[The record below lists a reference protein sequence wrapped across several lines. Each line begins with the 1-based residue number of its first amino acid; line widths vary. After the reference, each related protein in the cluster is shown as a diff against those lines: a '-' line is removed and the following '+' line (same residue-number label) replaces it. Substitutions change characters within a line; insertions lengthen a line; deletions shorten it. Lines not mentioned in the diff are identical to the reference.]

1 MSKKFSLKQLAR
13 YIEENVERIGRV
25 RQEVAEIQVGFN
37 SAYVEWKA
45 QHDAELERLT
55 EAILDQWDRVG
66 DALHTRIEERREEE
80 QRIIAD
86 RRVELRETLIPE
98 KQAAADEVLAQGQ
111 ALRQELRQLNPQ
123 LDRREERLK
132 KLRNELEAE
141 LAHLNA
147 EIKRLSGCL
156 GVMFNF
162 FKISKLDR
170 ERQRVIGQLEVTH
183 NDLKE
188 VREEWKM
195 AQHKMSSERGQLQ
208 SRWKALTLEAAQ
220 LQAELGYLDEEPNRE
235 DLAQRRAVRYVVD
248 HLVEP
253 MACPVADLK
262 QGLDH
267 MVELNV
273 QTDSYEAGLSAVVSL
288 LALLDGL
295 TEGLG
300 RFAESVQGLLEE
312 QRMHSAHLPKLSVAV
327 PDDVLAFHA
336 RWDELRQ
343 EVQDDA
349 RLTQHPVE
357 FVAAVGPTIE
367 RDLSEEQIKGM
378 FERLGAAL
386 NRATQSWRG

>member
-1 MSKKFSLKQLAR
+1 MSKTYSLRELAR
-13 YIEENVERIGRV
+13 YIEENVERIERV
-25 RQEVAEIQVGFN
+25 RQEVTEVQVGFN

-45 QHDAELERLT
+45 QHDAELERLS
-55 EAILDQWDRVG
+55 EAILAQQDQVG
-66 DALHTRIEERREEE
+66 DPLRARIEERREEE
-80 QRIIAD
+80 RRLIAE
-86 RRVELRETLIPE
+86 RRTELRETLIPE

-132 KLRNELEAE
+132 RLRNELEAE
-141 LAHLNA
+141 LTHLNA

-156 GVMFNF
+156 GVLFNF

-170 ERQRVIGQLEVTH
+170 ERQRVIGQLEVIH
-183 NDLKE
+183 DDLKE
-188 VREEWKM
+188 VREEWQ
-195 AQHKMSSERGQLQ
+195 ASQHKMSSQRGQLQ
-208 SRWKALTLEAAQ
+208 SRWRELTLEVAE
-220 LQAELGYLDEEPNRE
+220 LQAELSYLDEETNRE
-235 DLAQRRAVRYVVD
+235 DLALRRATRHVVD
-248 HLVEP
+248 TLKAP
-253 MACPVADLK
+253 IPCPVAEIK

-273 QTDSYEAGLSAVVSL
+273 QTDNYEAGLSAVVSL

-295 TEGLG
+295 TEGLR

-312 QRMHSAHLPKLSVAV
+312 QRMHSAHLPKLSIQV

-336 RWDELRQ
+336 HWDELRQ

-357 FVAAVGPTIE
+357 FVAAVSPTIE
-367 RDLSEEQIKGM
+367 RHLSEEQIKRM
-378 FERLGAAL
+378 FEQLGAAL
-386 NRATQSWRG
+386 ERATQRWKG